1 MNRLSILIAVI
12 LGAGSLAFGQAT
24 TMPAD
29 PPPVKVLVIP
39 FAQIGNTTG
48 HEWVGA
54 AIQESLMTEAAG
66 NTTVWAVAL
75 DKPLARGDMSQVTAA
90 ARGTGATL
98 VVFGAYQ
105 YSDSQLRVTGEIT
118 DVNVGRVLG
127 TLKATG
133 ALIDLFKIEDS
144 LSAQLQA
151 LLPQPPSNLPV
162 VVNGPPDQSA
172 VPAYAGDQPVTVAAP
187 ATDAQ
192 PATTYVYQSPP
203 VNYSTNYVYTSP
215 YYYGYSYPYYYGSY
229 PVFIGGGW
237 GWGRPYYYHSYP
249 GFRPIGPRPGWGFH
263 GSVGFHGGGGFHGG
277 IGGAHR

>member
-1 MNRLSILIAVI
+1 MNRLTILIAMV

-24 TMPAD
+24 TMPSD
-29 PPPVKVLVIP
+29 PAAVKVLVIP
-39 FAQIGNTTG
+39 FAQIGDTTG

-75 DKPLARGDMSQVTAA
+75 DRPLARGDMSQVTAA
-90 ARGTGATL
+90 AKGTGATL

-105 YSDSQLRVTGEIT
+105 YSDSQLRVTGEVT
-118 DVNVGRVLG
+118 DVNAGRVLG

-162 VVNGPPDQSA
+162 VVNGPPADQSA
-172 VPAYAGDQPVTVAAP
+172 TPVYAGDQSATVA
-187 ATDAQ
+187 TAQ

-215 YYYGYSYPYYYGSY
+215 YYGYGYPYYYGGY
-229 PVFIGGGW
+229 PVIIGGGW
-237 GWGRPYYYHSYP
+237 GWGRPYYYRP
-249 GFRPIGPRPGWGFH
+249 GFGPRPGWGYR
-263 GSVGFHGGGGFHGG
+263 GGGGFRGG
-277 IGGAHR
+277 IGGGRR

>member
-1 MNRLSILIAVI
+1 MMAADELRSAYMNRLTILIAVI

-54 AIQESLMTEAAG
+54 AIQESLMNEAAG
-66 NTTVWAVAL
+66 NTTVWAVSL
-75 DKPLARGDMSQVTAA
+75 DRPLARGDMSQVTAA
-90 ARGTGATL
+90 AKGTGATL

-105 YSDSQLRVTGEIT
+105 YSDSQLRVTGEVV
-118 DVNVGRVLG
+118 DVNYGRVLG

-172 VPAYAGDQPVTVAAP
+172 VPGYAGDQPVTVAAP
-187 ATDAQ
+187 T
-192 PATTYVYQSPP
+192 TTYVYQSPP
-203 VNYSTNYVYTSP
+203 VDYSTNYVYTSP
-215 YYYGYSYPYYYGSY
+215 YYYGYGYPYYYGGY
-229 PVFIGGGW
+229 PVIIGGGF
-237 GWGRPYYYHSYP
+237 GPRFYP
-249 GFRPIGPRPGWGFH
+249 RGFFFRGGPVFRGGGGFR
-263 GSVGFHGGGGFHGG
+263 GGGFHGG
-277 IGGAHR
+277 IGGGHR